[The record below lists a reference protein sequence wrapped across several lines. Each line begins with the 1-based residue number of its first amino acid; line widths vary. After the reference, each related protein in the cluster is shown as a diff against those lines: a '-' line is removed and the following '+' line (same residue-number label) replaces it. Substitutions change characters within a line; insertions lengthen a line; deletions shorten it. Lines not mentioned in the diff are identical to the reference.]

1 MYIANGK
8 HFDNYEHL
16 ENWCIDH
23 GLQISKVQPV
33 SKTITL
39 AQVIELDEMDAEV
52 RRAQRR
58 ERESQEQEFAV
69 DRKYYGR

>member
-16 ENWCIDH
+16 DNWCIDH
-23 GLQISKVQPV
+23 GMQISKVQPV

-39 AQVIELDEMDAEV
+39 AQVVELDKLEADIRREQ
-52 RRAQRR
+52 RRAR
-58 ERESQEQEFAV
+58 EAEEQAFAV
-69 DRKYYGR
+69 ERKYYGR